1 MEKDRRN
8 FAFDRT
14 NFILLGVSMAI
25 VIIGF
30 ILMAGGTSTET
41 QFNPEVYNAQRI
53 KVAPVVCLIG
63 FLAMIYAILR
73 KPAHKP
79 PENEQ

>member
-1 MEKDRRN
+1 MEKDRGN

-73 KPAHKP
+73 KPAHKT

>member
-41 QFNPEVYNAQRI
+41 QFNPEVYDAQRI

-73 KPAHKP
+73 KPAHKT

>member
-8 FAFDRT
+8 FAFDST

-73 KPAHKP
+73 KPAHKT

>member
-53 KVAPVVCLIG
+53 KVAPVVCLVG

-73 KPAHKP
+73 KPAHKHT
-79 PENEQ
+79 ENEQ

>member
-1 MEKDRRN
+1 MEKDRKN

-73 KPAHKP
+73 KPAHKT

>member
-73 KPAHKP
+73 KPAHKT
-79 PENEQ
+79 PENKQ

>member
-73 KPAHKP
+73 KPAQKKS
-79 PENEQ
+79 ENEQ

>member
-53 KVAPVVCLIG
+53 KLH
-63 FLAMIYAILR
+63 R
-73 KPAHKP
+73 
-79 PENEQ
+79 

>member
-73 KPAHKP
+73 KPAHKT

>member
-63 FLAMIYAILR
+63 FLVMIYAILR
-73 KPAHKP
+73 KPAHKT

>member
-73 KPAHKP
+73 KPTHKT

>member
-73 KPAHKP
+73 KPAHKT
-79 PENEQ
+79 ENEQ

>member
-41 QFNPEVYNAQRI
+41 QFNPDVYNAQRI
-53 KVAPVVCLIG
+53 KVAPVVCLVG

-73 KPAHKP
+73 KPAHKHT
-79 PENEQ
+79 ENEQ

>member
-53 KVAPVVCLIG
+53 KVAPVVCLLG

-73 KPAHKP
+73 KPAHKHT
-79 PENEQ
+79 ENEQ

>member
-73 KPAHKP
+73 KPAHKTS
-79 PENEQ
+79 ENEQ

>member
-1 MEKDRRN
+1 MEKDKRN

-73 KPAHKP
+73 KPAHKT

>member
-41 QFNPEVYNAQRI
+41 QFNPEVCNAQRI

-73 KPAHKP
+73 KPAHKTP
-79 PENEQ
+79 QNEQ

>member
-14 NFILLGVSMAI
+14 NVILLGVSMAI

-73 KPAHKP
+73 KPAQKKS
-79 PENEQ
+79 ENEQ

>member
-30 ILMAGGTSTET
+30 ILMAGGSSTET

-73 KPAHKP
+73 KPAHKN

>member
-73 KPAHKP
+73 KPAQKT

>member
-63 FLAMIYAILR
+63 FLTMIYAILR
-73 KPAHKP
+73 KPAHKT

>member
-63 FLAMIYAILR
+63 FLSMIYAILR
-73 KPAHKP
+73 KPAHKT

>member
-73 KPAHKP
+73 KPAHRT

>member
-30 ILMAGGTSTET
+30 ILMAGGISTET

-73 KPAHKP
+73 KPAHKT

>member
-73 KPAHKP
+73 KPAHKT
-79 PENEQ
+79 PEKEQ

>member
-53 KVAPVVCLIG
+53 KVAPVICLIG

-73 KPAHKP
+73 KPAHKT

>member
-25 VIIGF
+25 VIIEF

-73 KPAHKP
+73 KPAHKT

>member
-8 FAFDRT
+8 FTFDRT

-73 KPAHKP
+73 KPAHKT

>member
-73 KPAHKP
+73 KPAHKA